1 MDSVGLWELVKLFL
15 AALLASILTHWLTH
29 RRFIQGRWW
38 DRKAD
43 RYENIVGSLVSMIH
57 SLDSWIR
64 AQEPDEREMGE
75 EVIKEYYEVRDQVE
89 RIVTEGD
96 YIISERAS
104 AALSELVEVLKQEPE
119 GPIVSAWSW
128 WNYLKDYRSAVES
141 CLEVMRAEAKSDLRV
156 RWWSL

>member
-1 MDSVGLWELVKLFL
+1 MGGEALWELVKVFL
-15 AALLASILTHWLTH
+15 AALVASALTHLLTH

-64 AQEPDEREMGE
+64 AQEPDGREIGK
-75 EVIKEYYEVRDQVE
+75 EVIEEYYGVRDQVE
-89 RIVTEGD
+89 RVVTEGD
-96 YIISERAS
+96 YIVSGRTS
-104 AALSELVEVLKQEPE
+104 VALSKLVEALKREPE
-119 GPIVSAWSW
+119 EPIVSAWSW
-128 WNYLKDYRSAVES
+128 WDCLKGYRSAVES
-141 CLEVMRAEAKSDLRV
+141 CLEVVRAEAKSDLRI